1 MNILIVVAGGKGL
14 RAGLGYNKIF
24 AKLNGDSILSLNLKT
39 IEKAEVIDSIIISA
53 KKVDVGK
60 INTIILK
67 NKFKKVLKILS
78 SSKSRQSSTFKVLKW
93 IKKNNIKATLVGV
106 HNAVN
111 PFVTKN
117 EINNVF
123 LEASK
128 YGAALLAYPARDTV
142 KISDK
147 KGVVSYTPVREK
159 SWYAQTPQVG
169 HFEDM
174 YKAFDKAGKQGFS
187 GTDDT
192 QLLEKI
198 GVTVKIVPCS
208 YQNLKITF
216 PEDLIIAKRLKKLV
230 SY

>member
-24 AKLNGDSILSLNLKT
+24 AMLNGDSILSLNLKT
-39 IEKAEVIDSIIISA
+39 IEKSKKVNAIIISA
-53 KKVDVGK
+53 KKSEISLINK
-60 INTIILK
+60 IIK
-67 NKFKKVLKILS
+67 EHKFKKIIKIIAS
-78 SSKSRQSSTFKVLKW
+78 SNSRQSSTFKVFKW
-93 IKKNNIKATLVGV
+93 IKKNNIKAKLVGV

-117 EINNVF
+117 EINNVY

-147 KGVVSYTPVREK
+147 KGLVSYTPVREK

-169 HFEDM
+169 KFEDM
-174 YKAFDKAGKQGFS
+174 YKAFKKASGQKFA

-198 GVTVKIVPCS
+198 GIMAKIVPCS

-216 PEDLIIAKRLKKLV
+216 PEDLIIAKTLKKLV
-230 SY
+230 S

>member
-24 AKLNGDSILSLNLKT
+24 AKLNGDSILSFNLKT
-39 IEKAEVIDSIIISA
+39 IEKAQKVNAVIISA
-53 KKVDVGK
+53 KKTEIK
-60 INTIILK
+60 IINKIIK
-67 NKFKKVLKILS
+67 ENKFKKIIKIIIS
-78 SSKSRQSSTFKVLKW
+78 SDSRQSSTYKALVWLKKSKLNAKL
-93 IKKNNIKATLVGV
+93 IGV

-117 EINNVF
+117 EINKVYE
-123 LEASK
+123 EAEK

-147 KGVVSYTPVREK
+147 KGLVSYTPVREK

-169 HFEDM
+169 RFEDM
-174 YKAFDKAGKQGFS
+174 YKAFKKAAGQKFA

-198 GVTVKIVPCS
+198 GIMAKIVPCS

-216 PEDLIIAKRLKKLV
+216 PEDLIIAKTFKKLV
-230 SY
+230 S

>member
-1 MNILIVVAGGKGL
+1 MNILIIVAGGKGL

-39 IEKAEVIDSIIISA
+39 IEKAEVVDVVIISA
-53 KKVDVGK
+53 KKADIPK
-60 INTIILK
+60 INKIIK
-67 NKFKKVLKILS
+67 NNKFKKVIKIIT
-78 SSKSRQSSTFKVLKW
+78 SSKSRQSSTYKVLKW
-93 IKKNNIKATLVGV
+93 IEKSKMKAQLVGV

-117 EINNVF
+117 EINKVY
-123 LEASK
+123 LEAAK
-128 YGAALLAYPARDTV
+128 YGAALLAYSARDTV
-142 KISDK
+142 KISDT
-147 KGVVSYTPVREK
+147 KGLVDYTPAREK

-169 HFEDM
+169 RFKDLF
-174 YKAFDKAGKQGFS
+174 KAFTKAERQGFS

-198 GVTVKIVPCS
+198 NIPVKIVPCS

-216 PEDLIIAKRLKKLV
+216 PEDLIIAKALKKLV
-230 SY
+230 S

>member
-1 MNILIVVAGGKGL
+1 MNILIIVAGGKGL

-39 IEKAEVIDSIIISA
+39 IDKAEVIDSVIISA
-53 KKVDVGK
+53 KKSDIPK
-60 INTIILK
+60 IDKIIK
-67 NKFKKVLKILS
+67 ENKIKKVIKIIT
-78 SSKSRQSSTFKVLKW
+78 SSKSRQSSTYKVLKW
-93 IKKNNIKATLVGV
+93 MEKSNMKAQLVGI

-111 PFVTKN
+111 PFVTRD

-123 LEASK
+123 LAAAK

-142 KISDK
+142 KISNV
-147 KGVVSYTPVREK
+147 KGLVDHTPVREK

-169 HFEDM
+169 RFNDLF
-174 YKAFDKAGKQGFS
+174 KAFTKAEKQGFS

-198 GVTVKIVPCS
+198 GITVKIVPCS

-216 PEDLIIAKRLKKLV
+216 PEDLIIAKILKKLV
-230 SY
+230 S

>member
-39 IEKAEVIDSIIISA
+39 IDKAEVIDSVIVSA
-53 KKVDVGK
+53 KKSDIPK
-60 INTIILK
+60 IDKIIK
-67 NKFKKVLKILS
+67 ENKIKKVIKIIT
-78 SSKSRQSSTFKVLKW
+78 SSKSRQSSTYKVLEWMEKS
-93 IKKNNIKATLVGV
+93 NMKAQLVGI

-111 PFVTKN
+111 PFVTRD

-123 LEASK
+123 LAAAK
-128 YGAALLAYPARDTV
+128 YGAALLAYSARDTV
-142 KISDK
+142 KISNA
-147 KGVVSYTPVREK
+147 KGLVDYAPVREK

-169 HFEDM
+169 RFKDLHRAFK
-174 YKAFDKAGKQGFS
+174 KAEKHGFS

-198 GVTVKIVPCS
+198 GITVKIVPCS

-216 PEDLIIAKRLKKLV
+216 PEDLIIAKTLKKLV
-230 SY
+230 S